1 MPIEIP
7 ASKASTSLKFCADC
21 HYSRNRYGGEDA
33 WLCEAP
39 LNRGAISLVTGS
51 HFLYLTCKELR
62 SISQEEAKEADI
74 KVCGVDGNWFKSR
87 SQVLEEYKSGVKE
100 AKGMRAEEVANK
112 SLSKLTAEDI

>member
-39 LNRGAISLVTGS
+39 LNWGAISLVTGS

-62 SISQEEAKEADI
+62 SITQEEAKEADI

-87 SQVLEEYKSGVKE
+87 SQVLAEYK
-100 AKGMRAEEVANK
+100 AKGMRAEEATNK
-112 SLSKLTAEDI
+112 SLSNLKAEDI